1 MPEDEFARAEI
12 LYAQGNYEEALSAWE
27 EAERNRSGSL
37 NNWYKKGVALRKLGR
52 HKEAIIALEEALKQ
66 NPRDANAWRMH
77 ASALNQVGRSS
88 LAVQS
93 CKKPSPSTRTMP
105 EPG

>member
-37 NNWYKKGVALRKLGR
+37 NNWYKRGLPLG
-52 HKEAIIALEEALKQ
+52 
-66 NPRDANAWRMH
+66 
-77 ASALNQVGRSS
+77 S
-88 LAVQS
+88 LAGI
-93 CKKPSPSTRTMP
+93 KRPS
-105 EPG
+105 